1 MAIATKKNGSL
12 RICID
17 PRSLNLALKREHYQ
31 LPVLDDIL
39 PDLAKAKIFGKVDL
53 NHGYWHCTLEE
64 DSSMLTTF
72 STPFGRYRWTR
83 LPFGLSVS
91 SEIFQKRLVQALEGI
106 VGVAC
111 IADDILIYGIGD
123 TLDEARQDHD
133 KNLSLLLERCRQKS
147 VKLNRDKVVL
157 RVQQVDFMGHL
168 LTAQGL
174 KPDPNKVEAI
184 LKLETPGTKEKIERL
199 NGTVNYLAKFLPRLS
214 QVMEPLRRLTQ
225 TGVEWYWGDA
235 EEKAF
240 DEVKQLVTRA
250 PVLVYYSPDKEL
262 IIQCDASSL
271 GLNAVLMREGHPLAH
286 ASRALTDP
294 ETRYATIEKEMLAII
309 FALEKWHQYVYGRHV
324 VIKTDHKPLKFIAK
338 KPLDRAPKRLQGML
352 FRSLAYD
359 IDIQYTP
366 GHT

>member
-1 MAIATKKNGSL
+1 
-12 RICID
+12 
-17 PRSLNLALKREHYQ
+17 
-31 LPVLDDIL
+31 
-39 PDLAKAKIFGKVDL
+39 
-53 NHGYWHCTLEE
+53 
-64 DSSMLTTF
+64 
-72 STPFGRYRWTR
+72 
-83 LPFGLSVS
+83 
-91 SEIFQKRLVQALEGI
+91 
-106 VGVAC
+106 
-111 IADDILIYGIGD
+111 
-123 TLDEARQDHD
+123 
-133 KNLSLLLERCRQKS
+133 
-147 VKLNRDKVVL
+147 
-157 RVQQVDFMGHL
+157 
-168 LTAQGL
+168 
-174 KPDPNKVEAI
+174 
-184 LKLETPGTKEKIERL
+184 
-199 NGTVNYLAKFLPRLS
+199 
-214 QVMEPLRRLTQ
+214 MEPLRRLTQ

-271 GLNAVLMREGHPLAH
+271 GLNAVLMREGHPLDH